1 MRHAHPE
8 LADAPV
14 AAHRARAHA
23 LRDQFPHLGDFLG
36 RGLPVGPAHDLAA
49 HGVVPDQGGQVQ
61 ADALL
66 LEAREGEYPRE
77 TEKRSGLARETVLRN
92 VDGEFGCVLVRS
104 GSNGTNLNPLSGHP
118 CGRNQHP

>member
-1 MRHAHPE
+1 MRHAHAE

-14 AAHRARAHA
+14 PAHRARAHA
-23 LRDQFPHLGDFLG
+23 LLDQFLHLGDSLG

-66 LEAREGEYPRE
+66 VEAREGESKR
-77 TEKRSGLARETVLRN
+77 RSGSARATVLRN
-92 VDGEFGCVLVRS
+92 VDGDFGCVLVRG